1 MTLNVKSQKYCDDLN
16 IIEFTFFDTEV
27 GKVIILKVRFVGF
40 GNFSE
45 QFAYLRIFFFANFSK
60 LK

>member
-1 MTLNVKSQKYCDDLN
+1 MALNVKPQKYGCNLN
-16 IIEFTFFDTEV
+16 IVEFTFFDTEID
-27 GKVIILKVRFVGF
+27 KVIILKVGIVGF

-45 QFAYLRIFFFANFSK
+45 QFAYLRVFFFANFSK